1 MPYSA
6 SVTVLPSQL
15 AYLGLIRQSQRG
27 FAMDLSVQLPFENV
41 NTPELGA
48 YASTT

>member
-1 MPYSA
+1 M
-6 SVTVLPSQL
+6 TVLPSQL

-27 FAMDLSVQLPFENV
+27 FAMDLCVQLPFENV

>member
-1 MPYSA
+1 
-6 SVTVLPSQL
+6 VLPSQL

-27 FAMDLSVQLPFENV
+27 FAMDLCVHLPFENV